1 MSSSS
6 GSLREQTILELRSQ
20 IRGVRAQTRLTDDFC
35 VTPTGLSALDGLLPA
50 GGIPQGAVVEWISP
64 QAGQAAGSLA
74 LRASAGLL
82 RRPGCLAVIDQ
93 EGEFHPACA
102 AAQGIPLSRI
112 LLVRIP
118 AMTAVNPR
126 RFSTDLVD
134 GMVQG
139 QWLWALEQAARS
151 RGVRVVLAWLP
162 RATTSVVRRL
172 QLAVESSQVT
182 VMLLRPAAAL
192 RQASFADLRLM
203 TQRRVRPGR
212 KTGEPDQVQVTL
224 LRSKGGVH
232 EQHSILLQQSAD
244 GRFAE

>member
-6 GSLREQTILELRSQ
+6 SSLREQTILELRSRMYG
-20 IRGVRAQTRLTDDFC
+20 IRAQTRSADGPC
-35 VTPTGLSALDGLLPA
+35 PVPTGLSALDQLLPA

-82 RRPGCLAVIDQ
+82 QRPGCLTVIDQ
-93 EGEFHPACA
+93 GNEFHPACA
-102 AAQGIPLSRI
+102 EAQGIPLSRI

-118 AMTAVNPR
+118 AVAAAKSR
-126 RFSTDLVD
+126 SYSTGHDH
-134 GMVQG
+134 GTVQG
-139 QWLWALEQAARS
+139 QWLWALEQAAGS

-172 QLAVESSQVT
+172 QLAVESSLVT

-203 TQRRVRPGR
+203 TQRQVRPEG
-212 KTGEPDQVQVTL
+212 KIGEPDRVQVTL
-224 LRSKGGVH
+224 LRSRGGVH
-232 EQHSILLQQSAD
+232 EQNSILLRQYAD